1 MKLIVGWL
9 VVLTGIALF
18 NPEVKAQERGEDK
31 SKEAL
36 AKLVLQSM
44 ELSHTLK
51 TMVEDE
57 KSSLSPDLKQRM
69 KQRIPRVI
77 SSEKLVGYC
86 VENFALEE
94 LKTLNDYYQSP
105 AGKKRTEAKNRLFTK
120 IVAANGREIDRDTFY
135 EEYLNT
141 FTDAEWAEI
150 DDFLKTPAAKKIEKK
165 EEALVLL
172 GWNSLFYESFAD
184 IYLQEELES
193 KQATKSLD
201 KPLLIGK

>member
-9 VVLTGIALF
+9 VVLTGIAMF
-18 NPEVKAQERGEDK
+18 NPVVKAQERGEDK

-36 AKLVLQSM
+36 AKVVLQSM

-86 VENFALEE
+86 VENFTLEE
-94 LKTLNDYYQSP
+94 LKTLNGYYQSP
-105 AGKKRTEAKNRLFTK
+105 VGKKRTEAKNRLYTK
-120 IVAANGREIDRDTFY
+120 FVASNGREIDPDTFY

-150 DDFLKTPAAKKIEKK
+150 GDFFKTPAAKKIETK
-165 EEALVLL
+165 EEELVLL
-172 GWNSLFYESFAD
+172 GWNSLFYESLAD
-184 IYLQEELES
+184 IIRQEDLES
-193 KQATKSLD
+193 KQSTNSLR
-201 KPLLIGK
+201 KPVLIGK